1 MTATSQPLPVIAILG
16 GGVMGGAV
24 AAGAIAGGWP
34 AGEVRV
40 AGRNPEKLG
49 ALVEQLGVAPYTSL
63 AEATRGADIVVFAV
77 KPQDGAAALDEFAS
91 EMKPGAMLLTVAAGL
106 PSSFYEKRL
115 APGTA
120 VVRAMPNTPSQIGK
134 GATGIAPGTH
144 ATDDHM
150 DLAQRMLT
158 GTGLVVRVAESQIN
172 ALAAVSGSGPAYFF
186 AFVEAMTEA
195 GVMEGLD
202 REVAAQLAAQTLVGA
217 GALLEVSDV
226 GPGELRAR
234 VSSKGGT
241 TLAALGAMADAGL
254 QTVVSQGLAANVRR
268 SQELGAELA
277 G

>member
-1 MTATSQPLPVIAILG
+1 
-16 GGVMGGAV
+16 MGGAV

-40 AGRNPEKLG
+40 AGRNPDKL
-49 ALVEQLGVAPYTSL
+49 ATLVTQLGVAPYNSL

-106 PSSFYEKRL
+106 PASFYERRL
-115 APGTA
+115 AVGTP

-134 GATGIAPGTH
+134 GATGIAPGAH
-144 ATDDHM
+144 ATEEHM
-150 DLAQRMLT
+150 DLAQRMLA
-158 GTGLVVRVAESQIN
+158 GTGLVVRVTETQIN

-241 TLAALGAMADAGL
+241 TLAALSAMADSGL
-254 QTVVSQGLAANVRR
+254 QSVVSQGLAANVRR
-268 SQELGAELA
+268 SEELGAELA